1 MSLNFSWASDFS
13 KKWRIKVIVFLL
25 NGVERFFGRKL
36 FFLNRQFFL
45 NVRFLWF
52 FFLND
57 IFFTELTILLDTRTI
72 NKQNEKR
79 WICLSLLLIHH
90 LTPLESPPT
99 IYHLWPYDMISI
111 KCPETTYN
119 RILVRYYHFILQG
132 IIHGWS
138 IHISILYASKT
149 NNIIYIIQ
157 LVPSWKKYNLHSA
170 LNTCIK

>member
-1 MSLNFSWASDFS
+1 MIEQIKKNSFS
-13 KKWRIKVIVFLL
+13 
-25 NGVERFFGRKL
+25 EL
-36 FFLNRQFFL
+36 FFTIFFK
-45 NVRFLWF
+45 
-52 FFLND
+52 ND
-57 IFFTELTILLDTRTI
+57 NFFTEQTILLDKRMI
-72 NKQNEKR
+72 NKQNEKSR
-79 WICLSLLLIHH
+79 ICPSLLLIPH

-132 IIHGWS
+132 IKNGWS

-157 LVPSWKKYNLHSA
+157 LVPSWKNDDIFSVVTQITFQCRVGWIESSLS
-170 LNTCIK
+170 